1 MDEYLIRPSDA
12 INAAIEAM
20 DKHCNGYNSFRD
32 MRIRKAIEGVPSA
45 GRPQEWIPC
54 SERLPEKD
62 GFYLVTITDG
72 EQIAVCK
79 MPFVEFEWKDNW
91 FDDEVIA
98 WMPLPSAYQRE
109 GADDETDNI

>member
-1 MDEYLIRPSDA
+1 MSEDLIKRSDA
-12 INAAIEAM
+12 IRAFNKATKRVFS
-20 DKHCNGYNSFRD
+20 DKHLGETIVGQIS
-32 MRIRKAIEGVPSA
+32 SA
-45 GRPQEWIPC
+45 DRWIPC
-54 SERLPEKD
+54 SERLPNED

-109 GADDETDNI
+109 GDRR